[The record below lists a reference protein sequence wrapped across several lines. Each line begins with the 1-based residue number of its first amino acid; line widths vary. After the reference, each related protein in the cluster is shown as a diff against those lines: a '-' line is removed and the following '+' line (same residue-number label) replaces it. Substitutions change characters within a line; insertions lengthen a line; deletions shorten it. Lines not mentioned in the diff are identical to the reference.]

1 MAANIVGFRSFF
13 GFFEIVRRT
22 NRSALSRPTDGNG
35 APSQHNIE
43 MANLDKGERW
53 PISRRRE
60 LEFGLEFERNGFDEG
75 YVFSEGSSKP
85 IRDDQVIPV
94 PGAAYF
100 SN

>member
-1 MAANIVGFRSFF
+1 MVGHHDVHF
-13 GFFEIVRRT
+13 
-22 NRSALSRPTDGNG
+22 
-35 APSQHNIE
+35 
-43 MANLDKGERW
+43 ERW
-53 PISRRRE
+53 PISTRRE

-100 SN
+100 LN